1 MASPGP
7 ADPAAFLRR
16 LDEAA
21 AHFRAGRLDAA
32 AQVYRRLER
41 QAPDD
46 VRPAYSL
53 AVIDINQGRLER
65 ARTRLAAVVAREPR
79 MAAAQHNLGAV
90 SQSLSD
96 WGTAAEA
103 YTRALELNPGAAE
116 SRVGLAM
123 ALAALGHSAEAVAQN
138 RALAADPAYRW
149 PALTR
154 IALIDA
160 GAIEDDDLTAIAR
173 AAGDESIPAAHRIGL
188 CFALAEAL
196 DRRGRDAEA
205 FDAWARGNRLQRAAL
220 DVGAA
225 AQANARAAGY
235 VAETVT
241 SRFIAEHAAQG
252 NNAAAPIFVVGMP
265 RSGST
270 LIEQILASHPQAQ
283 GLGETG
289 VLPRLLERGYPKTAA
304 GLRETAAR
312 YLDGLRSRGWDGTS
326 RVVDKTLENYL
337 HAGLIGVLFPRAT
350 ILHVVRDPIDN
361 GFACYRQLFAQG
373 NETLYDLADIGA
385 EYVRYRGLMETW
397 SARFPGRIA
406 EISYEALVDEP
417 EPQARRLLAL
427 ADLAWDPAVLRF
439 HERDGAVQTA
449 SATQVR
455 QPIYRTSVQRWRRH
469 AERLQPLIAALG
481 PYAKTEGNGANDG
494 T

>member
-1 MASPGP
+1 MRG
-7 ADPAAFLRR
+7 

-46 VRPAYSL
+46 VRPGYSL

-65 ARTRLAAVVAREPR
+65 ARDRLVAVVAREPR

-90 SQSLSD
+90 SQSLGEWSS
-96 WGTAAEA
+96 AAEA
-103 YTRALELNPGAAE
+103 YARALDLNPAAGE

-123 ALAALGHSAEAVAQN
+123 ALAALGRSAEAVKQN
-138 RALAADPAYRW
+138 RALAVDPTHRW

-160 GAIEDDDLTAIAR
+160 GEIGDDDL
-173 AAGDESIPAAHRIGL
+173 AAMQAAASDEATPAAQRVGL
-188 CFALAEAL
+188 WFALGEAL
-196 DRRGRDAEA
+196 ERRARDADAFEA
-205 FDAWARGNRLQRAAL
+205 YAQGNRLQRAAL
-220 DVGAA
+220 DVAA
-225 AQANARAAGY
+225 AARANAQAAAY
-235 VAETVT
+235 VTEMVTPKFVAEHVG
-241 SRFIAEHAAQG
+241 QG
-252 NNAAAPIFVVGMP
+252 GQSAAPIFVVGMP

-270 LIEQILASHPQAQ
+270 LIEQILASHPLVQAF
-283 GLGETG
+283 GETG
-289 VLPRLLERGYPKTAA
+289 LLPRLLERGYPKTAA

-312 YLDGLRSRGWDGTS
+312 YLGGLRARGWDGSS

-337 HAGLIGVLFPRAT
+337 HAGLIGVLFPRAV
-350 ILHVVRDPIDN
+350 ILHVVRDPVDN
-361 GFACYRQLFAQG
+361 GFACYRQLFAEG

-385 EYVRYRGLMETW
+385 EYLRYRGLMETW
-397 SARFPGRIA
+397 SARLPGRIV
-406 EISYEALVDEP
+406 EVGYEALVTDP
-417 EPQARRLLAL
+417 ETQARRLLAE
-427 ADLAWDPAVLRF
+427 AGLAWDPAVLRF
-439 HERDGAVQTA
+439 HERQAAVQTA
-449 SATQVR
+449 SASQVR
-455 QPIYRTSVQRWRRH
+455 RPIYATSAGRWRRH

-481 PYAKTEGNGANDG
+481 FTPDSKGNGANDG